1 MKKKVTKVEIRSFN
15 PTVNLIFNIV
25 IGLFA
30 ISCVLPFLFV
40 IAISLTSETFLQKTA
55 IAFGHKNFPSQRIP
69 ICLADK

>member
-40 IAISLTSETFLQKTA
+40 IAI
-55 IAFGHKNFPSQRIP
+55 GHKNFRSQRIP
-69 ICLADK
+69 TCLADK

>member
-30 ISCVLPFLFV
+30 IS
-40 IAISLTSETFLQKTA
+40 
-55 IAFGHKNFPSQRIP
+55 
-69 ICLADK
+69 